1 MHMDT
6 VSCLRGYLVGSCMGF
21 QVFLVFLATSVALNH
36 AKTEI
41 LEKTLFQDLFVLNW
55 VKKISPFSLSAK

>member
-21 QVFLVFLATSVALNH
+21 QVFLATSVALNH
-36 AKTEI
+36 TKTEI